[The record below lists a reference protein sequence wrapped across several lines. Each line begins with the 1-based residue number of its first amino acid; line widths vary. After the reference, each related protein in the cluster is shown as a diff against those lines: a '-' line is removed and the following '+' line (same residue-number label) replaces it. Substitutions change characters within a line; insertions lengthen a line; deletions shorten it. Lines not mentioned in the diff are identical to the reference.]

1 MPDHVLVPVDE
12 SDRSIDAIEFVCTEY
27 PEATIT
33 ALHVLDPG
41 DFYAATGIEGGAMAN
56 YEEVHKHHERRGEK
70 VLESAREQAAEHDVE
85 IETDQVIGG
94 VSRSIV
100 DYAEEHDVDHIAI
113 GSHGRTGASR
123 ILLGSVAETV
133 ARRSPVPVTI
143 VR

>member
-1 MPDHVLVPVDE
+1 MANHVLVPVDD
-12 SDRSIDAIEFVCTEY
+12 SDRATQALEFAFE
-27 PEATIT
+27 EHADATIT
-33 ALHVLDPG
+33 ALHVIDPG
-41 DFYAATGIEGGAMAN
+41 EFYAATGIEGGAMAN
-56 YEEVHKHHERRGEK
+56 YDQIRKNHEDRSEKLLEAARERGE
-70 VLESAREQAAEHDVE
+70 ANGIE

-100 DYAEEHDVDHIAI
+100 DYADEHGVDHIVI

-123 ILLGSVAETV
+123 ILLGSVAENV